1 MSHESNQNIFD
12 QDVKTL
18 MFYFNQNLFK
28 IKAELD
34 LAVKSFSQSKEI
46 TKLENKKTSKEL
58 EKFKN
63 EVFDFQEKI
72 ASQSAKSEIVDTEL
86 LKFKSGNKQSILDNQ
101 VIQGNDTN
109 DEVLDLKLSLKI
121 HEHKIRS
128 NDKQEIINNFNI
140 IKEEINESLN
150 LISNEINSHISK
162 NTNLLEQNK
171 NLRNK
176 YKALDEINYK
186 KRFCIHCQIHF
197 IPKFNDDKSCLY
209 HPGKLQYY
217 SCRGCGDDEYY
228 TCCNRCKKCSK
239 GCKYSKHVSEI

>member
-1 MSHESNQNIFD
+1 MSNESNQNMFD

-28 IKAELD
+28 IKSELD

-46 TKLENKKTSKEL
+46 TKMDNKKTFKEL
-58 EKFKN
+58 EKLKN

-86 LKFKSGNKQSILDNQ
+86 SKFKSGNKQSILVNQ
-101 VIQGNDTN
+101 GFQNNEIND
-109 DEVLDLKLSLKI
+109 DLCDIKLSLKI

-128 NDKQEIINNFNI
+128 NDKQEIHKNFNI
-140 IKEEINESLN
+140 VKEEVVESLN
-150 LISNEINSHISK
+150 LMSNEINSYINK
-162 NTNLLEQNK
+162 NTNLLEINK
-171 NLRNK
+171 NLRAK

-228 TCCNRCKKCSK
+228 TCCNRCMKCSK